1 MTLSDQKHGRTC
13 LLLGSGFILV
23 ILSACACLAGSLDS
37 VRCYVWDFALRSGQ
51 RNELTRQ
58 ITGEFEEKLTQK
70 KICKVLERRNYA
82 RLISNKDNERAV
94 LRLEGIS
101 SVTRDTL
108 KANSAN
114 AVVFGEVYFDTADG
128 SYKVTATLE
137 NFDGTKNVWST
148 KIRKSVIDD
157 ASTREKAMG
166 DLVDRIADDS
176 QSAERENNRKTFYL
190 QISRSLN
197 EYILRAENLKDAF
210 RYLPD
215 LVYGNKKIADDLT
228 RAVSQYNQIADSLKI
243 NSDVFVE
250 AVSAN
255 WQKPEAADN
264 LRQLL
269 RYAMLDIHETEIRVF
284 NDMLAKIIAIL
295 NGTMTD
301 KSEVEATKMSIR
313 TSVPGRVETLGAK
326 LIQFERN
333 ELDVLDMLK
342 P

>member
-1 MTLSDQKHGRTC
+1 M
-13 LLLGSGFILV
+13 
-23 ILSACACLAGSLDS
+23 
-37 VRCYVWDFALRSGQ
+37 
-51 RNELTRQ
+51 
-58 ITGEFEEKLTQK
+58 
-70 KICKVLERRNYA
+70 
-82 RLISNKDNERAV
+82 
-94 LRLEGIS
+94 
-101 SVTRDTL
+101 
-108 KANSAN
+108 
-114 AVVFGEVYFDTADG
+114 VFGEVYFDTADG